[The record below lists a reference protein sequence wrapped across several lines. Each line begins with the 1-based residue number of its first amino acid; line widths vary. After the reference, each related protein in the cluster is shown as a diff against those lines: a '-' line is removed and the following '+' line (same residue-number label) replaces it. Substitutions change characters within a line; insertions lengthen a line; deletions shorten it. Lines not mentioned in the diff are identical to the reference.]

1 MGEDSSQ
8 TIKLVDAD
16 GAFLQVDVPAEDG
29 SHSETD
35 VEAGNGIEDDEGLR
49 TQLEE
54 TRARNEVLEREVS
67 ELN

>member
-1 MGEDSSQ
+1 M
-8 TIKLVDAD
+8 DAD

-35 VEAGNGIEDDEGLR
+35 VETRDGTEDDVGLR

-54 TRARNEVLEREVS
+54 TRARNEVLERER
-67 ELN
+67 